1 MSILRILTGA
11 IAFWLIISAIQV
23 MRAVT
28 KHRIETIRQSK
39 SKKSLDEKQ
48 EKEYRKVMNFQL
60 IKVAISAALLI
71 LLANY
76 M

>member
-1 MSILRILTGA
+1 MSILRIIAGVA
-11 IAFWLIISAIQV
+11 AFWLIISAIQV

-28 KHRIETIRQSK
+28 KHRIETIRQSN
-39 SKKSLDEKQ
+39 SEAGLDKEQ

-60 IKVAISAALLI
+60 IKVAISALLLF

-76 M
+76 L